1 MNLINKYKAV
11 IAIILIVLILIIIRF
26 LSPGHFK
33 PDAKKWAEPSVKQSN
48 IITVKDIE
56 TLQGEKLIINM
67 DKAESGMG
75 NISGDVHYIKPDS
88 LFSKKNLNT
97 IKNYKG
103 PVLLFSSETAVSV
116 RIWML
121 LSQLGYSNIFILTSV
136 RDNETL
142 KYKFRPDTITGP
154 EL

>member
-1 MNLINKYKAV
+1 MDLINKYKAV

-33 PDAKKWAEPSVKQSN
+33 PDAKKWAEPSVKLSN

-56 TLQGEKLIINM
+56 TLQGEILIINM
-67 DKAESGMG
+67 DETESEIG
-75 NISGDVHYIKPDS
+75 NTSGDVHNIKPDS
-88 LFSKKNLNT
+88 LLSKKNLNT

-121 LSQLGYSNIFILTSV
+121 LSQLGYSNIFILTSD
-136 RDNETL
+136 RDNEAL
-142 KYKFRPDTITGP
+142 KYKFRPDTIIGP